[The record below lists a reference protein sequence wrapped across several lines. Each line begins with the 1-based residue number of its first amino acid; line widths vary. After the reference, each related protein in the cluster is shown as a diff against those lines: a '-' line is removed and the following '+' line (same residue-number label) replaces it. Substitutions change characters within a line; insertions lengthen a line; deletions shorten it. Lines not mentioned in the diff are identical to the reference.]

1 MSELPHA
8 KSFRELIVYQK
19 ARQLALEIFEITK
32 TLPREEMYSLTDQI
46 RRSSRSIGAQIA
58 EAWAKRWYEKSFINK
73 LVDADGEQME
83 TQHWISIACDCGCL
97 GRERAASLQA
107 TCEEMGRLL
116 GSMITKA
123 DKFSNPEALHVR
135 EEKAEYFT
143 STED

>member
-19 ARQLALEIFEITK
+19 ARQLAQEIFELTK
-32 TLPREEMYSLTDQI
+32 IFPREEMYSLTDQI
-46 RRSSRSIGAQIA
+46 RRSSRSVGAQIA

-83 TQHWISIACDCGCL
+83 TQHWIGIAFDCGYL
-97 GRERAASLQA
+97 DRERATSLKA
-107 TCEEMGRLL
+107 TCEEIGRLL

-123 DKFSNPEALHVR
+123 DKFSNPEALQVH
-135 EEKAEYFT
+135 EEQAEYFT
-143 STED
+143 ATED